1 MKLGDLTI
9 MGHITLE
16 ESLRSHPFLAGLP
29 DSQIQDFTAFATRAT
44 FETDEVVIMDGHSS
58 KACYLL
64 VEGSVAVE
72 MATPR
77 LSVCVQVLEPGDMF
91 GWSAFLDHQDTVF
104 RVRARER
111 TTALRLDGTQLAAVC
126 HAHPEVGAELLRRT
140 LRVVAGRVKAT
151 ESVFAQ
157 FCGVK
162 V

>member
-1 MKLGDLTI
+1 
-9 MGHITLE
+9 MGHNTLE
-16 ESLRSHPFLAGLP
+16 DSLRSHPFLAGLP
-29 DSQIQDFTAFATRAT
+29 DRQIHEFAAFATRAT
-44 FETDEVVIMDGHSS
+44 FETDEVVIQDRHSS

-64 VEGSVAVE
+64 LQGSAAVE
-72 MATPR
+72 LATPR

-111 TTALRLDGTQLAAVC
+111 TTAVRLDGTQLTAVC
-126 HAHPEVGAELLRRT
+126 DAHPEVGAELLRRT

-151 ESVFAQ
+151 ESAFAQ